1 VSTIVVLGVIAV
13 VQTIFLAMLV
23 TFLLG
28 RRVYDRARHYAFL
41 AGRDALVVPVRDWL
55 VADGSVE
62 PVVRGLAALPS
73 AAVVGY
79 ASHFVR
85 GSVPPEKRAELA
97 DAIRDARWV
106 RRAIASAGSRRWW
119 RRIEAARAIA
129 LAGTAEDRDAV
140 RLLFDDDQP
149 AVALAAVDCLPR
161 VADAALVGTVLDRY
175 ATLPQM
181 VRHYLE
187 NTLSEMRELVEPELV
202 ARLRSDAPAESLA
215 HWIALAAALVSRPAI
230 AAAAGLSGHES
241 AAVRAAV
248 ADALRRR
255 PNDATLFT
263 LSVLLCDDSAV
274 VRERAAASL
283 GFLASPRALPML
295 QASMRDASWLVRR
308 RSALAL
314 AQLGESGRLAVR
326 ELTLDPD
333 PYVANMATVV
343 SGLSSGALLE
353 LTEN

>member
-1 VSTIVVLGVIAV
+1 VGTA
-13 VQTIFLAMLV
+13 A
-23 TFLLG
+23 
-28 RRVYDRARHYAFL
+28 DREA
-41 AGRDALVVPVRDWL
+41 
-55 VADGSVE
+55 
-62 PVVRGLAALPS
+62 
-73 AAVVGY
+73 
-79 ASHFVR
+79 
-85 GSVPPEKRAELA
+85 
-97 DAIRDARWV
+97 V
-106 RRAIASAGSRRWW
+106 RR
-119 RRIEAARAIA
+119 
-129 LAGTAEDRDAV
+129 
-140 RLLFDDDQP
+140 LFDDRQP

-175 ATLPQM
+175 AALPQM

-187 NTLSEMRELVEPELV
+187 NTLGEMRALVEPELV
-202 ARLRSDAPAESLA
+202 ARLRSNAPPDTLA

-241 AAVRAAV
+241 DVVRAAV
-248 ADALRRR
+248 ADALRRV

-263 LSVLLCDDSAV
+263 LSVLLCDDGV
-274 VRERAAASL
+274 IVRERAAASL

-326 ELTLDPD
+326 ALTYDPD

-343 SGLSSGALLE
+343 SGLSAGALLE
-353 LTEN
+353 LTED

>member
-28 RRVYDRARHYAFL
+28 RRVYDRARHYAFST
-41 AGRDALVVPVRDWL
+41 GRAALVQPVRDWL

-62 PVVRGLAALPS
+62 PVVRGLAALPA

-79 ASHFVR
+79 TSHFVR
-85 GSVPPEKRAELA
+85 GNVPAEKRAELA
-97 DAIRDARWV
+97 DAIRDARWI

-129 LAGTAEDRDAV
+129 LVGTAEDRDAV
-140 RLLFDDDQP
+140 RLLFDDRQP

-175 ATLPQM
+175 AALPQM

-202 ARLRSDAPAESLA
+202 ARLRSNAAPESLA

-230 AAAAGLSGHES
+230 AALAGLSGHES
-241 AAVRAAV
+241 DIVRAAV
-248 ADALRRR
+248 ADALRRV

-263 LSVLLCDDSAV
+263 LSVLLCDDSV
-274 VRERAAASL
+274 IVRERAAASL

-326 ELTLDPD
+326 ALTYDPD

-343 SGLSSGALLE
+343 SGLSGGALLE
-353 LTEN
+353 LTED